1 MTAPVLEIGTGPVD
15 GIPENAVP
23 IRLPVMAIE
32 GMPTAD
38 GRFLEVGAIKH
49 RALPISLLAQ
59 TRTPDGGDGHDNAD
73 IVGAVTEMTRV
84 PGPSVISRQTN
95 EPFPEG
101 TFVWAGAGWM
111 YNDVPAYR
119 LVRDR
124 ALSGNSID
132 LSAVVAELIYPEGSE
147 DDPNAEPEGVRM
159 TDGTIAATTL
169 VAQPAF
175 PDAYIEMDGELLVP
189 EGGQVITAAAVSW
202 RAGEL
207 GDACIPCAVLALAGD
222 DPEDPVDV
230 DGEPVEPVIEPDDED
245 EVPER
250 RTDGMVALLPADPEA
265 YAVAGG
271 EPASELHVTLAYL
284 GDKVDQW
291 TDEQRAAVHE
301 DAQHLAGLWGDASA
315 GGPGGERAR
324 VFAHAVF
331 NPDGGEDGTSTPC
344 AVYLL
349 GDSESLTALRMAV
362 VDGLKQ
368 RIGDA
373 DWPDQHEPF
382 VPHMTAGYGLDVSAL
397 SLTGPIEFDRIRV
410 AIGGDVTDYPI
421 GGGEAIVAAAIPTLP
436 ASAFNQPE
444 PDQFQPMTVR
454 EGPNGL
460 LLVSGHVAAWGACHI
475 GFAGECKMAPRSQS
489 SYAYFHTGAVRTE
502 LGELSAGVITMSR
515 DPQTEGHATTR
526 RQLTGRQ
533 AALHYDNVCTAAAD
547 VRAVDGRHGIW
558 VSGVMRGNLSTD
570 EVHAFRMAG
579 PSGDWRTIR
588 GTLEMVA
595 VLQVNTQ
602 GFLGPRALVAGGQV
616 VALVAGG
623 RPRATRES
631 EARQAYEAGVIELA
645 AWVREQR
652 AGVAQSSALAEL
664 DVLAEAL
671 QREALAELEELAV
684 GLDLK

>member
-1 MTAPVLEIGTGPVD
+1 VTAPVIDTDAPVAD
-15 GIPENAVP
+15 VPENAVP

-38 GRFLEVGAIKH
+38 GRLLEVGAIGH
-49 RALPISLLAQ
+49 RALPLSLLAQ

-73 IVGAVTEMTRV
+73 IVGAVTGMTRL

-101 TFVWAGAGWM
+101 TFVWSGVGWM

-119 LVRDR
+119 MVRDR

-147 DDPNAEPEGVRM
+147 DDPEAEPIGVRM
-159 TDGTIAATTL
+159 TEGTIAATTL

-189 EGGQVITAAAVSW
+189 EGGQVITASAISW

-207 GDACIPCAVLALAGD
+207 GDACVPCSVLAD
-222 DPEDPVDV
+222 DPD
-230 DGEPVEPVIEPDDED
+230 PVEPVTDSEDPENPSSPDEVDDD
-245 EVPER
+245 EVPEH
-250 RTDGMVALLPADPEA
+250 RTDGMVALVPADPEA
-265 YAVAGG
+265 YAVPGG
-271 EPASELHVTLAYL
+271 APASELHVTLAYL
-284 GDKVDQW
+284 GDRVDTW
-291 TDEQRAAVHE
+291 TDEQRTAVHE
-301 DAQHLAGLWGDASA
+301 DARQLASA
-315 GGPGGERAR
+315 WGSAPADGAGGERAR
-324 VFAHAVF
+324 VFAHAMF
-331 NPDGGEDGTSTPC
+331 NPDGGPDGDMTPC

-349 GDSESLTALRMAV
+349 GDSESLSALRYAV

-382 VPHMTAGYGLDVSAL
+382 VPHMTAGYGLDLSAL

-410 AIGGDVTDYPI
+410 AIGGEVTDYPF

-436 ASAFNQPE
+436 AYAFEQPE
-444 PDQFQPMTVR
+444 PDHYQAMTVR
-454 EGPNGL
+454 EGPDGL

-475 GFAGECKMAPRSQS
+475 GFAGECKLAPRSQTD
-489 SYAYFHTGAVRTE
+489 YAYFHTGEVRTE
-502 LGELSAGVITMSR
+502 RGELAAGVITMSR
-515 DPQTEGHATTR
+515 DPQVEGHASTAPR
-526 RQLTGRQ
+526 VNGRQ

-558 VSGVMRGNLSTD
+558 VSGVLRGNLSSE
-570 EVHAFRMAG
+570 EVHTFRMSG
-579 PSGDWRTIR
+579 PSGDWRRIR
-588 GTLEMVA
+588 GSLEMVA

-602 GFLGPRALVAGGQV
+602 GFVGPRALVAGGEV
-616 VALVAGG
+616 VALVAAG
-623 RPRATRES
+623 RPRPSTEP
-631 EARQAYEAGVIELA
+631 EAPAAHGDADVAELA
-645 AWVREQR
+645 SWVREQR
-652 AGVAQSSALAEL
+652 NGQLHAAAVAEL
-664 DVLAEAL
+664 GGIDVDALQAEAL
-671 QREALAELEELAV
+671 ADLDRWAAL
-684 GLDLK
+684 LD

>member
-1 MTAPVLEIGTGPVD
+1 VTAPVIDTDAPST
-15 GIPENAVP
+15 GIPENAVA

-38 GRFLEVGAIKH
+38 GRYLEVGAIKH
-49 RALPISLLAQ
+49 RALPLSLLAQ

-73 IVGAVTEMTRV
+73 IVGAVTEMVRV

-101 TFVWAGAGWM
+101 TFVWAGSGWM
-111 YNDVPAYR
+111 YTDVPAYR
-119 LVRDR
+119 MVKDR

-132 LSAVVAELIYPEGSE
+132 LSAVVAELTYPEGSE
-147 DDPNAEPEGVRM
+147 DDPEAEPDGVRM

-175 PDAYIEMDGELLVP
+175 PDAYVEMDGELLVP

-207 GDACIPCAVLALAGD
+207 GDTCVPCSVLALD
-222 DPEDPVDV
+222 DPEDALPA
-230 DGEPVEPVIEPDDED
+230 EPADDE
-245 EVPER
+245 EVPEH

-265 YAVAGG
+265 YAVPGG
-271 EPASELHVTLAYL
+271 EPAEDLHVTLAYL

-301 DAQHLAGLWGDASA
+301 DAQHLAGLWGDSSA

-349 GDSESLTALRMAV
+349 GDSGSLAALRMAV

-410 AIGGDVTDYPI
+410 AIGGEVTDYPI
-421 GGGEAIVAAAIPTLP
+421 GGGDAIVAAAIPTLP
-436 ASAFNQPE
+436 AAAFNQPE
-444 PDQFQPMTVR
+444 PDRFQPFTVT

-460 LLVSGHVAAWGACHI
+460 HLVSGHVAAWGACHI
-475 GFAGECKMAPRSQS
+475 GFAGECKMAPRSTS
-489 SYAYFHTGAVRTE
+489 NYAYFHTGVVRTE
-502 LGELSAGVITMSR
+502 SGDLPAGVVTMSR
-515 DPQTEGHATTR
+515 DPQLEGHATVR
-526 RQLTGRQ
+526 RQLSGRQ
-533 AALHYDNVCTAAAD
+533 AALHYDNVCTAVAD
-547 VRAVDGRHGIW
+547 VRAVDGKYGIW
-558 VSGVMRGNLSTD
+558 VSGVVRGNLSS
-570 EVHAFRMAG
+570 EELHQFRMSG

-588 GTLEMVA
+588 GALEMVA

-602 GFLGPRALVAGGQV
+602 GFVGTRALVAGGKV

-623 RPRATRES
+623 RPRAS
-631 EARQAYEAGVIELA
+631 AKASAAHDAFEAGVVELA
-645 AWVREQR
+645 EWVRQQR
-652 AGVAQSSALAEL
+652 AGMEQAEYLAELERIDVGALQAEALAEL
-664 DVLAEAL
+664 DQFAVL
-671 QREALAELEELAV
+671 
-684 GLDLK
+684 D